1 LRVGPSPAKEG
12 VISIA
17 ATTSNP
23 PVAKKVIVGALGY
36 AVSTVLQLVIPGYNP
51 DPLVAQLINGA
62 IGTAAAFL
70 VREETKYLVPALE
83 KAKQYEN
90 GI

>member
-1 LRVGPSPAKEG
+1 
-12 VISIA
+12 VISIT

-36 AVSTVLQLVIPGYNP
+36 GLATVLQLVIPGYHP
-51 DPLVAQLINGA
+51 DPLVAQLIDA
-62 IGTAAAFL
+62 ALGTAAAFV

-90 GI
+90 GVK

>member
-1 LRVGPSPAKEG
+1 MSTA
-12 VISIA
+12 
-17 ATTSNP
+17 TSNP

-36 AVSTVLQLVIPGYNP
+36 GVTAILQAVVPGYHP
-51 DPLVAQLINGA
+51 DPLVAQLINAA
-62 IGTAAAFL
+62 IGTGAAFAVKEQL
-70 VREETKYLVPALE
+70 KYLVPALE